1 MDYREIAKQKA
12 LKYGLLPEVFER
24 QIQAESGF
32 NPKAVSSA
40 GALGIAQIMPSTAKG
55 WGVDP
60 RDPVAA
66 LDAAAKNMAGYI
78 RTYGGFSTQ
87 DPYKVRSAYEKALQ
101 AYNAGPGSVGKYM
114 PTETKNYIQKVV
126 GPNNFSFTE
135 ALKNSPTGPTTVS
148 TGTTS
153 PTVTPISL
161 PRYDLESALSNIV
174 GGFITKGVQG
184 TQDTEDLSSQYLAKA
199 SELSAL
205 GTPEGNELAAAYRIK
220 AIESSAGPESS
231 IPDVTEIYKQVLG
244 EKLKQTLYDQEV
256 SSQEQAINKALQ
268 AATGTSTT
276 DFSST
281 GAPSG
286 GGMALKGVT
295 ITSPVDT
302 SGEPGFDF
310 VIPGGRGA
318 KFSLPFTGQV
328 VGFERN
334 QNWETNLEKGPGK
347 RGYGNWVDV
356 RAIDPVTKKAFDV
369 RFAHFDEVN
378 PGLKVGQTVT
388 AGTPLGT
395 QGRTGSTTGAH
406 VSADFYNPGSTQAS
420 KEILEIRNR
429 IRDRLAKGIPVF

>member
-78 RTYGGFSTQ
+78 RTYGGFSTK
-87 DPYKVRSAYEKALQ
+87 DPYKVRTAYEKALQ

-135 ALKNSPTGPTTVS
+135 ALQNTPTGPTTVS
-148 TGTTS
+148 TGSTS
-153 PTVTPISL
+153 PAVTPVSL
-161 PRYDLESALSNIV
+161 PRYDLNTALSNIV
-174 GGFITKGVQG
+174 GGFITKGLQPS
-184 TQDTEDLSSQYLAKA
+184 QSSPDLSSQYLAKA
-199 SELSAL
+199 SELSSL
-205 GTPEGNELAAAYRIK
+205 GTPEGNELAAAYRLK
-220 AIESSAGPESS
+220 AIEASFGEESS

-256 SSQEQAINKALQ
+256 SAQEKSINEALRKS
-268 AATGTSTT
+268 AAPGT
-276 DFSST
+276 DFSV
-281 GAPSG
+281 PSG
-286 GGMALKGVT
+286 ETGQGIALKGVT

-318 KFSLPFTGQV
+318 KFALPFTGQV
-328 VGFERN
+328 VGVERN
-334 QNWETNLEKGPGK
+334 QNWETNLEKGLGK

-406 VSADFYNPGSTQAS
+406 VSADFYNAGSTKAS
-420 KEILEIRNR
+420 NDILEIRNR

>member
-1 MDYREIAKQKA
+1 MDYREVARQKA

-66 LDAAAKNMAGYI
+66 LEAAAKNMAGYV
-78 RTYGGFSTQ
+78 RTYGGFSTN
-87 DPYKVRSAYEKALQ
+87 DPYKVRAAYEKALQ

-114 PTETKNYIQKVV
+114 PSETKNYIQKVV
-126 GPNNFSFTE
+126 GPNTFSFTE
-135 ALKNSPTGPTTVS
+135 ALKNAPTGPTTIS
-148 TGTTS
+148 AKTS
-153 PTVTPISL
+153 SPSVTSISL
-161 PRYDLESALSNIV
+161 PRYDLNSALSNIV
-174 GGFITKGVQG
+174 ANFISKGVQG
-184 TQDTEDLSSQYLAKA
+184 SQGVEDLSSKYLATA
-199 SELSAL
+199 SELSSL
-205 GTPEGNELAAAYRIK
+205 GTPEANELAAAYRLK
-220 AIESSAGPESS
+220 AVEASFEPESS
-231 IPDVTEIYKQVLG
+231 MPNVASIYKQVLG
-244 EKLKQTLYDQEV
+244 EKLKQTLYDQEI
-256 SSQEQAINKALQ
+256 SAQEQAINKALKASAPQ
-268 AATGTSTT
+268 SGT

-281 GAPSG
+281 GVPSEG
-286 GGMALKGVT
+286 SMALKGVT
-295 ITSPVDT
+295 ITAPVDT

-318 KFSLPFTGQV
+318 KFSLPFTGQI
-328 VGFERN
+328 VGIERN

-378 PGLKVGQTVT
+378 PGLKVGQNVT

-420 KEILEIRNR
+420 KDILEIRNR